1 MLLAERSGDVQA
13 LGAGPTSHQP
23 RVYTQLCSASAA
35 NATHQPS
42 GTLSTEQASVYTQSV
57 HLYSPMYTHALNLAS
72 NTQDQ
77 ENYTNVKLIWPSRS
91 TLDQS

>member
-42 GTLSTEQASVYTQSV
+42 GTLSTEQASVYT
-57 HLYSPMYTHALNLAS
+57 
-72 NTQDQ
+72 
-77 ENYTNVKLIWPSRS
+77 
-91 TLDQS
+91 